1 MTNTPDHAIL
11 AEACTGDLVLFSG
24 RGLVSGTI
32 RLFTGSRWS
41 HVGLVLRADD
51 GTLLML
57 EATNTGEAADIT
69 LGRAICG
76 VQLVQLAEKL
86 ANYDGVVVLRRLE
99 MDDRPDGF
107 DELVRDM
114 AELWRWRA
122 YKDFT
127 TTLLLD
133 LLTANRL
140 PQRVDRVFCSEL
152 VAEVYK
158 RLGVMCRSVR
168 SSRYVP
174 GDFGVDQPS
183 FLRDARLSA
192 PLLLKA

>member
-1 MTNTPDHAIL
+1 MVSANRFPERAS
-11 AEACTGDLVLFSG
+11 ALV
-24 RGLVSGTI
+24 
-32 RLFTGSRWS
+32 
-41 HVGLVLRADD
+41 
-51 GTLLML
+51 
-57 EATNTGEAADIT
+57 N
-69 LGRAICG
+69 
-76 VQLVQLAEKL
+76 
-86 ANYDGVVVLRRLE
+86 RR
-99 MDDRPDGF
+99 DWP
-107 DELVRDM
+107 
-114 AELWRWRA
+114 
-122 YKDFT
+122 
-127 TTLLLD
+127 LLD